1 MKKIINVVLIMLIVI
16 LVGFSAYQYNQI
28 KGIKTNLQ
36 ALEEEKTSLETS
48 VAEKTTVIEEK
59 DNKIKEL
66 EETVT
71 KLEEEIGLLKE
82 QITELEGEL
91 ESLETEKVKT
101 SERGSTE
108 DQTSNA
114 TNPVPSSEGQLSDA
128 EVNRLLE
135 QYGIENAGSGN
146 GTPATGSGG
155 ANWILQ

>member
-1 MKKIINVVLIMLIVI
+1 MKKIIDVVLIMLIVI

-101 SERGSTE
+101 SEMGSTE

-114 TNPVPSSEGQLSDA
+114 TNPVPSSEVQLSDE

-135 QYGIENAGSGN
+135 QYGITNGGGGN
-146 GTPATGSGG
+146 QPKTGSGG
-155 ANWILQ
+155 ASWVLN